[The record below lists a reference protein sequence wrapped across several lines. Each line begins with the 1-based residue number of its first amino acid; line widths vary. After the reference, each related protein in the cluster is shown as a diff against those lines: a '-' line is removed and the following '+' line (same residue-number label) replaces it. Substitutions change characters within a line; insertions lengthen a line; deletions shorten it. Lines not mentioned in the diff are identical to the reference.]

1 MKNWRP
7 MKIHE
12 IWSPSKSEK
21 LKNTLFAKRYVHS
34 HLSNRTRP
42 DATHTVV
49 LGTCETI
56 FKTCLDDEAPYVTYT
71 DISETT
77 GARTTSRR
85 HHRRRKSDEPAT
97 DTHQRNIKNVN
108 ISLEVSSI
116 LKTSK
121 KHDFWEVV
129 FFTKN
134 ITIVLWFE
142 CGDDFCKTHVTKN
155 QHYQYFIDFKGVKNR
170 PENARAPK

>member
-1 MKNWRP
+1 MKNWHR

-12 IWSPSKSEK
+12 IWSPSKLQI
-21 LKNTLFAKRYVHS
+21 LKITVFTKRYVHS

-49 LGTCETI
+49 LGTRN
-56 FKTCLDDEAPYVTYT
+56 KNDKHDLDDEAPYVTYT
-71 DISETT
+71 VISETT

-85 HHRRRKSDEPAT
+85 HHRRRKSDKPAT
-97 DTHQRNIKNVN
+97 DIHQRNIKKCN
-108 ISLEVSSI
+108 ISLELSSI

-121 KHDFWEVV
+121 KRDFWDIV

-134 ITIVLWFE
+134 IKIVLWFE
-142 CGDDFCKTHVTKN
+142 CGDDFCKTHVATN
-155 QHYQYFIDFKGVKNR
+155 QNY
-170 PENARAPK
+170 

>member
-1 MKNWRP
+1 MKFAHRRNRKFWKLRCSPNATYTDISATWRAQTLRTLWFWVRT
-7 MKIHE
+7 KK
-12 IWSPSKSEK
+12 WK
-21 LKNTLFAKRYVHS
+21 KN
-34 HLSNRTRP
+34 
-42 DATHTVV
+42 D
-49 LGTCETI
+49 
-56 FKTCLDDEAPYVTYT
+56 LDDEAPYVTYT
-71 DISETT
+71 DIAETT

-121 KHDFWEVV
+121 KHDFCEVV

-134 ITIVLWFE
+134 IKIVLWFE
-142 CGDDFCKTHVTKN
+142 CGDDFCKTHVAKN
-155 QHYQYFIDFKGVKNR
+155 QNSWYFIHFKGAKNR
-170 PENARAPK
+170 AKNACAPKY

>member
-1 MKNWRP
+1 MIAKLYQNR
-7 MKIHE
+7 KQFVAE
-12 IWSPSKSEK
+12 IWSIKTSSAFITQSLPP
-21 LKNTLFAKRYVHS
+21 TPFTKRYVHS

-49 LGTCETI
+49 LGSH
-56 FKTCLDDEAPYVTYT
+56 KTMTKNDLDDEAPYVTYT
-71 DISETT
+71 DVSETT
-77 GARTTSRR
+77 GARATSRR

-121 KHDFWEVV
+121 KHHF
-129 FFTKN
+129 
-134 ITIVLWFE
+134 
-142 CGDDFCKTHVTKN
+142 
-155 QHYQYFIDFKGVKNR
+155 
-170 PENARAPK
+170 

>member
-1 MKNWRP
+1 

-12 IWSPSKSEK
+12 IWSPSKSQI
-21 LKNTLFAKRYVHS
+21 LKITVFTKRYVHR
-34 HLSNRTRP
+34 HISNRTRP

-49 LGTCETI
+49 LGSR
-56 FKTCLDDEAPYVTYT
+56 KKMKKNDLDNEAPYVTYT
-71 DISETT
+71 DVSETT
-77 GARTTSRR
+77 GARETSRR

-121 KHDFWEVV
+121 NMIFETS
-129 FFTKN
+129 FFYK
-134 ITIVLWFE
+134 
-142 CGDDFCKTHVTKN
+142 K
-155 QHYQYFIDFKGVKNR
+155 YKNR
-170 PENARAPK
+170 ALARVRRQFL

>member
-1 MKNWRP
+1 MKNSRG
-7 MKIHE
+7 MKILE
-12 IWSPSKSEK
+12 IWSPSKSQMFK
-21 LKNTLFAKRYVHS
+21 ITVFTKRYVHR

-49 LGTCETI
+49 SGSHKKMKKNGLV
-56 FKTCLDDEAPYVTYT
+56 KNAPNVTHT
-71 DISETT
+71 DISETR
-77 GARTTSRR
+77 GARATSRR

-121 KHDFWEVV
+121 NMIFETS
-129 FFTKN
+129 FFYK
-134 ITIVLWFE
+134 
-142 CGDDFCKTHVTKN
+142 K
-155 QHYQYFIDFKGVKNR
+155 YKNR
-170 PENARAPK
+170 AVVRVRRRFL